1 MNWFLIFVV
10 VVLAGFTLNGYRK
23 GFIKVAFSLISIIV
37 TILLVSV
44 ITPYVSDF
52 LENHTPVY
60 NIINEK
66 CIESIKNSFNENN
79 ISEASTDEK
88 EEWIDGLWIPVQAKK
103 MLKESNGVSQTAI
116 LDISEFTQYVG
127 DYIAKMV
134 IKSISFIAAFLI
146 ITFIL
151 RITVFTLDSV
161 AKLPVLN
168 GINRIAG
175 LGVGLIEGLLIVWII
190 FVLIIV
196 FFKTD
201 LGVYL
206 LGEINKNYFLKLLY
220 DNNILLK
227 LAKVWIN

>member
-103 MLKESNGVSQTAI
+103 C
-116 LDISEFTQYVG
+116 
-127 DYIAKMV
+127 
-134 IKSISFIAAFLI
+134 
-146 ITFIL
+146 
-151 RITVFTLDSV
+151 
-161 AKLPVLN
+161 
-168 GINRIAG
+168 
-175 LGVGLIEGLLIVWII
+175 
-190 FVLIIV
+190 
-196 FFKTD
+196 
-201 LGVYL
+201 
-206 LGEINKNYFLKLLY
+206 
-220 DNNILLK
+220 
-227 LAKVWIN
+227 